1 MSQRRSFP
9 CSVGRLSEIE
19 RRWVRVIGNLDTFK
33 EGVTEIDGK
42 VQAIDKQINDTSY
55 LEEGVPPS

>member
-1 MSQRRSFP
+1 MSNGAASRVPSVRRLIDAP
-9 CSVGRLSEIE
+9 LSN
-19 RRWVRVIGNLDTFK
+19 RVIGNLDKFK

>member
-1 MSQRRSFP
+1 MVRVRRP
-9 CSVGRLSEIE
+9 LIDAPLSN
-19 RRWVRVIGNLDTFK
+19 RVIGNLDKFK

>member
-1 MSQRRSFP
+1 MSQTPQLPVFRRP
-9 CSVGRLSEIE
+9 ADRAPLGN
-19 RRWVRVIGNLDTFK
+19 RVIGNLDTFK

>member
-1 MSQRRSFP
+1 M
-9 CSVGRLSEIE
+9 
-19 RRWVRVIGNLDTFK
+19 RRWVRVIGNLDKFK